1 MNMSRAEKNVE
12 ADAPDS
18 DGLIKRLLKFS
29 ALADKASA
37 ARTALAELRRGLRD
51 DPRDRLAVGKYVVP
65 FLPAAEPCTDR
76 ERWQEKCCYLVAALL
91 ASHPPVPPRYQVSL
105 GAALGE
111 IQEKSGSM
119 EGRFLQLLAVRPDR
133 LDNPDRLRVPL
144 RQAVSLL
151 AANGIQLDWHKL
163 LTDLWQ
169 WNHDEKR
176 VQQRWARDFYKAS
189 PDRALDPALD
199 AATTTNDDTTEGE
212 IDED

>member
-1 MNMSRAEKNVE
+1 MNKSSAEQNAKAN
-12 ADAPDS
+12 APDS
-18 DGLIKRLLKFS
+18 DGLIKRLLSF
-29 ALADKASA
+29 ADLANKVSS

-65 FLPAAEPCTDR
+65 FLPAAEPRTDR

-91 ASHPPVPPRYQVSL
+91 ASHPPVPPRYRVSL

-111 IQEKSGSM
+111 IQEKSGSI

-151 AANGIQLDWHKL
+151 AANNVQLDWQRL

-176 VQQRWARDFYKAS
+176 VQQRWARDFYKAT
-189 PDRALDPALD
+189 PDSALDPSLD
-199 AATTTNDDTTEGE
+199 LTETMTDDTIEGDP
-212 IDED
+212 DEN